1 VEKAEVELEALQS
14 STVQGRDLLLSGVDG
29 PSSLVKS
36 MSALAE
42 LLRNR
47 IDAAAANRVHWGSRG
62 AQAQTQRGLNRQ

>member
-47 IDAAAANRVHWGSRG
+47 IDAAAANRVH
-62 AQAQTQRGLNRQ
+62 